1 MKSLAIKLLL
11 VSIAALKELDNLHP
25 TADYYSIRRV
35 EEIRSYLTE
44 LAAHCVAYINVI
56 QYLLKGVSC
65 VRKYI
70 NTFVWILEQVWFEN
84 LLSTRNINDNESLIK
99 CYLHLYS
106 VSYNNA
112 VTTYNKLYRQEI
124 WLRSKNDL
132 FYLFQVP
139 LCAGVVS
146 LGLWCAFIYYNVTNY
161 RSLYFIKFSFLSFLS
176 ETDTRGR
183 IWHKRSPSF
192 ESTRPHI

>member
-1 MKSLAIKLLL
+1 MKSFAIKLIL

-25 TADYYSIRRV
+25 TADYYSIRGV

-84 LLSTRNINDNESLIK
+84 LLTTKNINDNE
-99 CYLHLYS
+99 
-106 VSYNNA
+106 
-112 VTTYNKLYRQEI
+112 
-124 WLRSKNDL
+124 
-132 FYLFQVP
+132 
-139 LCAGVVS
+139 
-146 LGLWCAFIYYNVTNY
+146 
-161 RSLYFIKFSFLSFLS
+161 
-176 ETDTRGR
+176 
-183 IWHKRSPSF
+183 
-192 ESTRPHI
+192 

>member
-1 MKSLAIKLLL
+1 MKSFAIKLIL

-25 TADYYSIRRV
+25 TADYYSIRGV

-84 LLSTRNINDNESLIK
+84 LLSTKNINDNELLKPTLIK

-112 VTTYNKLYRQEI
+112 VTTYN
-124 WLRSKNDL
+124 
-132 FYLFQVP
+132 
-139 LCAGVVS
+139 
-146 LGLWCAFIYYNVTNY
+146 
-161 RSLYFIKFSFLSFLS
+161 
-176 ETDTRGR
+176 
-183 IWHKRSPSF
+183 
-192 ESTRPHI
+192 

>member
-1 MKSLAIKLLL
+1 MGIKLLL
-11 VSIAALKELDNLHP
+11 VSIATLKELDNLHP

-84 LLSTRNINDNESLIK
+84 LLSTKNINDNELFHIIMLLPHTINFTEGARTTIKKWSL
-99 CYLHLYS
+99 LPF
-106 VSYNNA
+106 VSA
-112 VTTYNKLYRQEI
+112 FVCRCSI
-124 WLRSKNDL
+124 VRSL
-132 FYLFQVP
+132 VRFYL
-139 LCAGVVS
+139 L
-146 LGLWCAFIYYNVTNY
+146 
-161 RSLYFIKFSFLSFLS
+161 
-176 ETDTRGR
+176 
-183 IWHKRSPSF
+183 
-192 ESTRPHI
+192 